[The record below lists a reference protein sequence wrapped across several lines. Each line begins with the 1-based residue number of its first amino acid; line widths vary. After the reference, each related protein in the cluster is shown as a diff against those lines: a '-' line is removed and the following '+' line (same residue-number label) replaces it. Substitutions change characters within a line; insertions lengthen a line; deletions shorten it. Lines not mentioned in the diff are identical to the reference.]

1 LGRLGNL
8 SAPPDVSKILE
19 ALDRFRAQHPDVSFP
34 LSVGEPGWALLFQQI
49 MHEAEKGAL
58 DEALALAFVPVGD
71 AS

>member
-1 LGRLGNL
+1 
-8 SAPPDVSKILE
+8 
-19 ALDRFRAQHPDVSFP
+19 LDRFRAQHPDVSFP